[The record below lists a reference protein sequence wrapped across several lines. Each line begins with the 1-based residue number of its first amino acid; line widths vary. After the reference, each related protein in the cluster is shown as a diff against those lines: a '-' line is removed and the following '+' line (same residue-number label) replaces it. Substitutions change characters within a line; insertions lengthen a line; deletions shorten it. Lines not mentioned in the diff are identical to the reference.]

1 MMKKIIGQS
10 ALDAF
15 QEIVPFLK
23 MLYPQDAAV
32 FACDRQKYLAFEEAE
47 GFKIGIKEGNFLK
60 ENTSEDQAIRKKE
73 KISVN
78 VSKEVSGIP
87 YHAIAIPVF
96 DQSDNVIGAVGV
108 CLSLEYHESYQEIS
122 GRFEKAF
129 HEVGKGVKEISASAE
144 HLAEIGEKLS
154 WLSKNAAEAV
164 QKTDEIM
171 KIIGGISNKTK
182 MLGMNASIEAARA
195 GQEGKGFA
203 VVAQEIQ
210 KLSNST
216 QQAASDVDGIIKDM
230 ADTIESVSQETQET
244 SAISEEQSAFAEEVS
259 ATMDELKDQLESLGQ
274 LFEELVAGTSR

>member
-1 MMKKIIGQS
+1 MKKIIGQS
-10 ALDAF
+10 ALSAF
-15 QEIVPFLK
+15 QEVVPFLK

-47 GFKIGIKEGNFLK
+47 SFKLGIKVGTSLK
-60 ENTSEDQAIRKKE
+60 ENSAEEQAMKKKE
-73 KISVN
+73 KVSSN
-78 VSKEVSGIP
+78 VSRDKAEIP
-87 YHAIAIPVF
+87 YHAMALPVW
-96 DQSDNVIGAVGV
+96 DDGNTVIGAVGV
-108 CLSLEYHESYQEIS
+108 CLSLEHYDSYQEIS

-216 QQAASDVDGIIKDM
+216 QQAASDVASIIKDM
-230 ADTIESVSQETQET
+230 ADTIESVSRETQET

-259 ATMDELKDQLESLGQ
+259 STMDELKDQLESLGE
-274 LFEELVAGTSR
+274 LFEILIEGTS